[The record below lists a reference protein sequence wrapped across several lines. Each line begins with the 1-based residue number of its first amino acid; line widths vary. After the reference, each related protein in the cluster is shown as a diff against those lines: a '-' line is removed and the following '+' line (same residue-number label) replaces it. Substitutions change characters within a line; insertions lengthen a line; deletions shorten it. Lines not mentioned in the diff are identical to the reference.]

1 MTRKDVGHTH
11 GHQTPTPWIRLL
23 HEAVS
28 AELPGP
34 PGAGSCVRALGLEHG
49 LCLMPCVLCAC
60 HADPRRQAV
69 SAALTQAVRVSCPA
83 SLGLGPSAGEGSCN
97 RVGGLRF
104 LGRGERALQFGQG
117 LHLGRRARPSPGP
130 CRPLLPRHMQRL
142 LARLFA
148 KHPSAASAR
157 ATQGP
162 EALAKLEL
170 VLTGRSRRIHRTDR
184 QTMADRQRDRYI
196 RYA

>member
-1 MTRKDVGHTH
+1 MSGTRTVIKPQPPGSASSTKQFPQSFQGHLA
-11 GHQTPTPWIRLL
+11 R
-23 HEAVS
+23 EAVF
-28 AELPGP
+28 
-34 PGAGSCVRALGLEHG
+34 VRWVWSTV